1 MVQRKVLGG
10 AALLL
15 VSSVVLFVAG
25 LAEPSLL
32 TIVGLT
38 LSALGLAAGSLLL
51 GTSEGERPV

>member
-1 MVQRKVLGG
+1 MVRTKVLGG

-15 VSSVVLFVAG
+15 ISSVVLFVAG

-32 TIVGLT
+32 TIAGLT